1 MKKIKL
7 NWPYLVVIGLGS
19 FMIFILTLIYLAGDT
34 GDLVTDNYY
43 EHSLKYQEETID
55 AANRASTLVYK
66 PEIKIQVNGILISF
80 PDSYEIQNGNV
91 LLMRGVKK
99 ENDIHFRINENA
111 KEILIP
117 AVKLEKGEYDMSLRW
132 EMNDEFYLIQ
142 KVIEWIPR

>member
-34 GDLVTDNYY
+34 GNLVTDNYY

-66 PEIKIQVNGILISF
+66 PEIKIQANGILISF

>member
-66 PEIKIQVNGILISF
+66 PKIKIQVNGILISF

-99 ENDIHFRINENA
+99 ENDIHFPINENA

-132 EMNDEFYLIQ
+132 EMNDEFYLIK